1 VAATGSV
8 AASSQSRVKTLSL
21 ASVAAAAD
29 GLAHVLSLE
38 ATAAAP
44 AGGGKLLC
52 EDKDGPRDCRPAEHE
67 EHHCERKVVPRHFR
81 FSYRPP
87 SREPLAPDYNES
99 VSVVALV
106 LIACAVGLV
115 VGAEWPRL
123 AGRVARAER
132 HRPVRRKRRR
142 GKGDLTLVEGE
153 AGDAGEFERSV
164 ARDLENLPVLGEPDD
179 RSRR

>member
-1 VAATGSV
+1 M
-8 AASSQSRVKTLSL
+8 
-21 ASVAAAAD
+21 AAAAD
-29 GLAHVLSLE
+29 GLAHVLSFE

-44 AGGGKLLC
+44 AGRGKLLH

-67 EHHCERKVVPRHFR
+67 EHYCERKVVPRHFR
-81 FSYRPP
+81 ISYRPTP
-87 SREPLAPDYNES
+87 RDPLVPDYNES
-99 VSVVALV
+99 VGVVALV

-123 AGRVARAER
+123 AARFARAER
-132 HRPVRRKRRR
+132 QRPVRRKRRR
-142 GKGDLTLVEGE
+142 GKGELTLVEGE

>member
-1 VAATGSV
+1 VPAAT
-8 AASSQSRVKTLSL
+8 
-21 ASVAAAAD
+21 D

-38 ATAAAP
+38 AAAAAP
-44 AGGGKLLC
+44 TGGGKLLH
-52 EDKDGPRDCRPAEHE
+52 EDEDGPRDCRPAEHE

-81 FSYRPP
+81 ISYRPTP
-87 SREPLAPDYNES
+87 REPLAPDYNES
-99 VSVVALV
+99 VGVVALV

-115 VGAEWPRL
+115 LGAEWPRL

-132 HRPVRRKRRR
+132 RGPVRRKRRR
-142 GKGDLTLVEGE
+142 GKGELTLVESE
-153 AGDAGEFERSV
+153 PGDAGEFERSV

>member
-1 VAATGSV
+1 
-8 AASSQSRVKTLSL
+8 
-21 ASVAAAAD
+21 
-29 GLAHVLSLE
+29 
-38 ATAAAP
+38 
-44 AGGGKLLC
+44 
-52 EDKDGPRDCRPAEHE
+52 
-67 EHHCERKVVPRHFR
+67 
-81 FSYRPP
+81 
-87 SREPLAPDYNES
+87 

-142 GKGDLTLVEGE
+142 GKGDLTLVEDE
-153 AGDAGEFERSV
+153 PGDAGEFERSV

>member
-1 VAATGSV
+1 
-8 AASSQSRVKTLSL
+8 
-21 ASVAAAAD
+21 VAAAAD

-99 VSVVALV
+99 VSVIALV

-123 AGRVARAER
+123 AGRFGRPER
-132 HRPVRRKRRR
+132 DRPARRKRRR
-142 GKGDLTLVEGE
+142 GKGDLTLVETE
-153 AGDAGEFERSV
+153 PGDVDDFERSV
-164 ARDLENLPVLGEPDD
+164 ARDLENLPVLGDPDD